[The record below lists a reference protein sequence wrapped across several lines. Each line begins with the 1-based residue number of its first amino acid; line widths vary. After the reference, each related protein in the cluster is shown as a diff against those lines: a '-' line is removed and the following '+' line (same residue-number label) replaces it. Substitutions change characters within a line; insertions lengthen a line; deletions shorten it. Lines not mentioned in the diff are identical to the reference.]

1 MAYRITPYTK
11 SQAKS
16 LGVVVK
22 PSSVRGKKIDV
33 FKDGKKVAS
42 VGAMG
47 YADYP
52 TFLGMER
59 AGKFPQGY
67 ANLRRKSYKAR
78 HAKDRKVVGSRGY
91 YADRLLW

>member
-1 MAYRITPYTK
+1 MSYRITPYTLK
-11 SQAKS
+11 QAKR

-22 PSSVRGKKIDV
+22 PSRVSGKKIDV

-42 VGAMG
+42 VGATG

-59 AGKFPQGY
+59 SGKVERGY
-67 ANLRRKSYKAR
+67 AERRRKAYKFR
-78 HAKDRKVVGSRGY
+78 HAKDRRVVGSRGY
-91 YADRLLW
+91 YADQLLW